1 MMKLKEGSMVILE
14 KELNG
19 KKFMLVRN
27 SIIEEKVDA
36 IINPANEHLA
46 HGGGVAGLISRAGGP
61 EIQNESYEKA
71 PVPTGQSTYTTAGR
85 LPFKYILHTV
95 GPIWNGGDAGEP
107 ALLKSAVTTALQL
120 SDRLQ
125 LKSVSLPSISTGIF
139 GYPLEP
145 AIKIIVGA
153 IFEFL
158 ASESISYVQEVH
170 LCDYS
175 EEKVLEIKEIIA
187 KNF

>member
-1 MMKLKEGSMVILE
+1 MVILE
-14 KELNG
+14 KEINK

-27 SIIEEKVDA
+27 SIIEEQVEA
-36 IINPANEHLA
+36 IVNPANEHLA

-61 EIQNESYEKA
+61 DIQKESYEKA
-71 PVPTGQSTYTTAGR
+71 PVPTGQSTYTTAGK

-95 GPIWNGGDAGEP
+95 GPIWRGGNEGESG
-107 ALLKSAVTTALQL
+107 LLKSAVTTALQL
-120 SDRLQ
+120 ADQLK

-145 AIKIIVGA
+145 AIQVIVGA
-153 IFEFL
+153 IYEFL
-158 ASESISYVQEVH
+158 KDESTSFVQEVH

-175 EEKVLEIKEIIA
+175 EEKSAEIKEIIER
-187 KNF
+187 NF

>member
-1 MMKLKEGSMVILE
+1 MVLLE
-14 KELNG
+14 KG
-19 KKFMLVRN
+19 FDKKKFMLVRN

-36 IINPANEHLA
+36 IVNPANEHLA

-61 EIQNESYEKA
+61 EIQKESDEKA
-71 PVPTGQSTYTTAGR
+71 LVPTGQSVYTTAGR
-85 LPFKYILHTV
+85 LSFKYIIHTV
-95 GPIWNGGDAGEP
+95 GPIWRGGNAHEP
-107 ALLKSAVTTALQL
+107 ALLKSAVSTALQL
-120 SDRLQ
+120 AERLH

-145 AIKIIVGA
+145 AVKIIVGA

-158 ASESISYVQEVH
+158 ESESTSYVQEVH

-175 EEKVLEIKEIIA
+175 EEKSAELKEIIE

>member
-1 MMKLKEGSMVILE
+1 MVILE
-14 KELNG
+14 KEFDK

-27 SIIEEKVDA
+27 SIIEEKVEA
-36 IINPANEHLA
+36 IVNPANEHLA
-46 HGGGVAGLISRAGGP
+46 HGGGVAGLISRAGGA
-61 EIQNESYEKA
+61 EIQKESDEKA
-71 PVPTGQSTYTTAGR
+71 PVPTGQSAYTTAGR

-95 GPIWNGGDAGEP
+95 GPIWRGGNAGEP

-120 SDRLQ
+120 AERLQ

-145 AIKIIVGA
+145 AVKIIVGA
-153 IFEFL
+153 IYEFL
-158 ASESISYVQEVH
+158 ASQSTVYVQEVH

-175 EEKVLEIKEIIA
+175 EEKSVVLKEIIE

>member
-1 MMKLKEGSMVILE
+1 MVILE
-14 KELNG
+14 REINKR
-19 KKFMLVRN
+19 KFMLVRN
-27 SIIEEKVDA
+27 SIIEEHVEA
-36 IINPANEHLA
+36 IVNPANEHLA

-61 EIQNESYEKA
+61 EIQKESYEKA
-71 PVPTGQSTYTTAGR
+71 PVPTGQSTYTTAGK

-95 GPIWNGGDAGEP
+95 GPIWRGGNEGES

-120 SDRLQ
+120 ADQLK

-145 AIKIIVGA
+145 AVTIIVGA
-153 IFEFL
+153 IYEFL
-158 ASESISYVQEVH
+158 KSDATSFVQEIH

-175 EEKVLEIKEIIA
+175 EEKSAEIKGIIER
-187 KNF
+187 NF

>member
-1 MMKLKEGSMVILE
+1 MVILE
-14 KELNG
+14 KEFDK

-36 IINPANEHLA
+36 IVNPANEHLA

-61 EIQNESYEKA
+61 EIQKESDEKA
-71 PVPTGQSTYTTAGR
+71 PVPTGQSVYTTAGR

-95 GPIWNGGDAGEP
+95 GPIWRGGNEGEP
-107 ALLKSAVTTALQL
+107 ALLKSAVTSALQL
-120 SDRLQ
+120 AERLQ

-145 AIKIIVGA
+145 AVKIIVGA

-158 ASESISYVQEVH
+158 ESESTSYVQEVH

-175 EEKVLEIKEIIA
+175 EEKSAELKEIIE

>member
-1 MMKLKEGSMVILE
+1 MVILE
-14 KELNG
+14 KEINK

-27 SIIEEKVDA
+27 SIIEEQVEA
-36 IINPANEHLA
+36 IVNPANEHLA

-61 EIQNESYEKA
+61 DIQKESYEKA
-71 PVPTGQSTYTTAGR
+71 PVPTGQSTYTTAGK

-95 GPIWNGGDAGEP
+95 GPIWRGGNEGESG
-107 ALLKSAVTTALQL
+107 LLKSAVTTALQL
-120 SDRLQ
+120 AEQLK

-145 AIKIIVGA
+145 AIKVIVGA
-153 IFEFL
+153 IYEFL
-158 ASESISYVQEVH
+158 KDGSNSFVQEVH

-175 EEKVLEIKEIIA
+175 EEKSVEIKEIIE

>member
-1 MMKLKEGSMVILE
+1 MVLLE
-14 KELNG
+14 KG
-19 KKFMLVRN
+19 FDKKKFMLVRN

-36 IINPANEHLA
+36 IVNPANEHLA

-61 EIQNESYEKA
+61 EIQKESDEKA
-71 PVPTGQSTYTTAGR
+71 PVPTGQSVHTTAGR

-95 GPIWNGGDAGEP
+95 GPIWRGGNSGE
-107 ALLKSAVTTALQL
+107 ATLLKSAVSTALQL
-120 SDRLQ
+120 ADRLQ

-153 IFEFL
+153 ILEFL
-158 ASESISYVQEVH
+158 ASESFSSVREVR

-175 EEKVLEIKEIIA
+175 EEKSAEIKEIIE
-187 KNF
+187 KHF